1 MCVRKIDEVQD
12 EFEQELTQRMRRV
25 DPPEGFMER
34 LLERAEAEAPSRSKL
49 LTMPRRTVFRAW
61 VGGAIAATLVTG
73 IFVGE
78 QMHLRSLE
86 RKAEVA
92 RQQAAQQQYETA
104 MQVTD
109 HALDHTRASLQRA
122 GLILNESFGIEIK
135 TLEPQEKG
143 ERQ

>member
-1 MCVRKIDEVQD
+1 MCVQKIDEVQD
-12 EFEQELTQRMRRV
+12 EFEQELTLRMRRV

-34 LLERAEAEAPSRSKL
+34 LLERAESEAPTRAKVLS
-49 LTMPRRTVFRAW
+49 MPRRMVFRAW

-78 QMHLRSLE
+78 QMHVRSQE
-86 RKAEVA
+86 RKAAEA
-92 RQQAAQQQYETA
+92 RQQYETA

-109 HALDHTRASLQRA
+109 HALDHTRASLQKA

-135 TLEPQEKG
+135 TLEPQDKG
-143 ERQ
+143 EEK

>member
-1 MCVRKIDEVQD
+1 MRKFDEVKD
-12 EFEQELTQRMRRV
+12 EFEQELGRRMRRV

-34 LLERAEAEAPSRSKL
+34 LLERAEAEIPARSTRSTV

-61 VGGAIAATLVTG
+61 VGGAIAATLVAG
-73 IFVGE
+73 LFVG
-78 QMHLRSLE
+78 QHIRARQQE

-92 RQQAAQQQYETA
+92 RQQFETA

-122 GLILNESFGIEIK
+122 GLTLSESFGIEIK

-143 ERQ
+143 EAQ

>member
-1 MCVRKIDEVQD
+1 MRKIDEVQD

-34 LLERAEAEAPSRSKL
+34 LLERAESEAPSRGKI

-61 VGGAIAATLVTG
+61 IGGAIAATLVAG
-73 IFVGE
+73 LFVSQHVRE
-78 QMHLRSLE
+78 HERE
-86 RKAEVA
+86 RKAAE
-92 RQQAAQQQYETA
+92 AQQQYETA

-109 HALDHTRASLQRA
+109 HALDHTRTSLQKA

>member
-1 MCVRKIDEVQD
+1 VQKIDEVQD
-12 EFEQELTQRMRRV
+12 EFEQELTRRMRRV

-34 LLERAEAEAPSRSKL
+34 LLERAEAEVPSRAKV
-49 LTMPRRTVFRAW
+49 LTMPRRMVFRAW

-73 IFVGE
+73 VYVGE
-78 QMHLRSLE
+78 QVHVRAQE
-86 RKAEVA
+86 RKAEAA
-92 RQQAAQQQYETA
+92 RQQYEMA

-109 HALDHTRASLQRA
+109 HALDHTRTSLQKA

-135 TLEPQEKG
+135 ALEPQEKG

>member
-12 EFEQELTQRMRRV
+12 EFEQELGRRMRRV

-34 LLERAEAEAPSRSKL
+34 LLERAEAEAPSRAKV

-78 QMHLRSLE
+78 QAHERSQE
-86 RKAEVA
+86 RKQA
-92 RQQAAQQQYETA
+92 AAQQQFEMA
-104 MQVTD
+104 MRATD
-109 HALDHTRASLQRA
+109 HALDQTRANLQKA
-122 GLILNESFGIEIK
+122 GLTLSESFGIEIK

-143 ERQ
+143 EEK